1 MAVLRTIEGLNPG
14 QLIPVEGESA
24 ILGRHPECDIVLD
37 SGAVS
42 RQHARLVRHEGTYFV
57 EDLGSRNG
65 TFVNGRMVS
74 GRQELREGDE
84 LAVCDMLFAFHLEPP
99 ELEPLAPDV
108 ESPTTTAPSA
118 VLLDDDRPSAGSTI
132 MSRVDI
138 SSGSSGLR
146 LELNA
151 EAKLKA
157 LMEISQS
164 LARAVG
170 LSDVL
175 PNLLESLFKIFLQA
189 DRGFVVLRH
198 RETDRLIP
206 MAVKYRRS
214 EDTQI
219 ARISRTIVGSVI
231 RSKEAILSADATAD
245 DRFEMA
251 ESIMDF
257 HIRSMMCAPL
267 VGSSGEAL
275 GVIQIDTLDQ
285 RHRFN
290 RDDLDVLASV
300 ACQAAIAVENAELH
314 EAAVRQQA
322 LARELSVAHQVQRGF
337 LPSTSPTIGGY
348 EFFQF
353 YAPAHEL
360 GGDYYDYVFLPGERL
375 AVVVGDVSG
384 KGIAASL
391 LMARLS
397 AETRFFLASEPTPGA
412 AVGRLNRVF
421 CDSSWEDRFVTMLVC
436 VLDPAR
442 GEITVVNAGHMAPLL
457 RSASGEVEPV
467 APDESRLPL
476 GVDESTVYPQHTRRL
491 APGECFALFTDGITE
506 AMNGDGELY
515 GQHRLL
521 KCLGRASA
529 GVSALGPAILND
541 VKSFVGDLSQ
551 SDDMCLVCF
560 GRGGSVTQE
569 KHGGQREVVE

>member
-24 ILGRHPECDIVLD
+24 ILGRHPDCDIVLD

-42 RQHARLVRHEGTYFV
+42 RQHARLFLHEGAYCV

-65 TFVNGRMVS
+65 TFVNGQMVV
-74 GRQELREGDE
+74 GRRVLQESDE
-84 LAVCDMLFAFHLEPP
+84 LAICDMVFAFHLERP
-99 ELEPLAPDV
+99 ELKPV
-108 ESPTTTAPSA
+108 SPEADTATTAPPA

-132 MSRVDI
+132 MSKVDI

-157 LMEISQS
+157 IIEISQS
-164 LARAVG
+164 LARAVS
-170 LSDVL
+170 LSEVL

-189 DRGFVVLRH
+189 DRGFVVLRD
-198 RETDRLIP
+198 RETARLIP
-206 MAVKYRRS
+206 MAVKYRRG
-214 EDTQI
+214 EDTQV
-219 ARISRTIVGSVI
+219 ARISRTIVGGVI
-231 RSKEAILSADATAD
+231 STKEAILSADATAD
-245 DRFEMA
+245 SRFEMA

-267 VGSSGEAL
+267 MGSSGDAL

-285 RHRFN
+285 RNRFN
-290 RDDLDVLASV
+290 REDLDVLASV
-300 ACQAAIAVENAELH
+300 ACQAGIAVENAELH
-314 EAAVRQQA
+314 EAALRQQA

-337 LPSTSPTIGGY
+337 LPSVAPTIRGY
-348 EFFQF
+348 DFFQF
-353 YAPAHEL
+353 YEPAHEL
-360 GGDYYDYVFLPGERL
+360 GGDYYDYVFLPGGRL

-412 AVGRLNRVF
+412 AISRLNRVF
-421 CDSSWEDRFVTMLVC
+421 CDSSWEDRFVTMVVC

-442 GEITVVNAGHMAPLL
+442 EELTVVNAGHMAPLL
-457 RSASGEVEPV
+457 RAASGEVEPV
-467 APDESRLPL
+467 ATEEARLPL
-476 GVDESTVYPQHTRRL
+476 GVEESTEYPQHTRRL
-491 APGECFALFTDGITE
+491 APGECLALFTDGITE
-506 AMNGDGELY
+506 AMNGEGELY
-515 GQHRLL
+515 GQQRLL
-521 KCLGRASA
+521 TCLRRAPA
-529 GVSALGPAILND
+529 GVSTLGPAILGD
-541 VKSFVGDLSQ
+541 VKSFVGDRSQ

-560 GRGGSVTQE
+560 GSGGSPA
-569 KHGGQREVVE
+569 